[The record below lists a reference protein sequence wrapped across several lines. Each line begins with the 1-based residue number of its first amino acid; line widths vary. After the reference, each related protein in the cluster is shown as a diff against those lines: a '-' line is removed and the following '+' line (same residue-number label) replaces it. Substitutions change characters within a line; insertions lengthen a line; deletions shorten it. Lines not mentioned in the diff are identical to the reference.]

1 MTISEA
7 RSRAQ
12 RLRQEINTY
21 RYEYH
26 VLDNLSISESAL
38 DALKHEL
45 STLEQAFPEL
55 VTPDSP
61 TQRVA
66 GTVAEGF
73 IKVPHTTRMLS
84 LEDAFSRD
92 EMDAWLTR
100 IQKLAPDALFDFFA
114 EVKMDGLA
122 VSLEYQDGVLV
133 RGSTRGDGFVG
144 EDVTHNIRTIEA
156 IPLRLRAPTSEELA
170 AFCKRFK
177 GSVDETRLR
186 EVCAGTGSLEIR
198 GETFMARNTL
208 ERLNKKLV
216 ARGDA
221 PLANPRNA
229 AAGSIRQ
236 LDSSVAAGRQLS
248 FYGYGIIGNIGLTT
262 HEQVHALL
270 ELLGVPQNPEN
281 RYARTLDDVELF
293 HRALFDKRDTLDYWC
308 DGIVVNVNT
317 DALFERL
324 GIVGK
329 TPRAGIAW
337 KFPAE
342 QGTTRINAIEISVG
356 RTGALT
362 PVAILEPVQL
372 AGTTVARASLH
383 NEDEIR
389 RLDVRIGDTVIVEK
403 AGDVIPKVIQVLPRL
418 RTGTERIF
426 QMPTTCPVCGG
437 SVFKRE
443 DEVIAYCDNR
453 DCFAQELQSILH
465 MASREAFDLRG
476 LGDKIAE
483 QLIQEGL
490 VHEPADLF
498 KLQEGDVRGLEGFGD
513 VSAKKLIDELQ
524 SKRRLALH
532 KFILA
537 LGIRHVG
544 AETARDL
551 ANAFGSVDALAK
563 ASQDELV
570 EVKGIGEIVAQSVEA
585 FFRDVRN
592 RERMQRLQA
601 CVEIESP
608 APVQTGPFSG
618 TTWVLTGT
626 LTALTRDEA
635 KDRIRALGGTISESV
650 SKKTSFVV
658 AGEEAGSKLT
668 KAEALGVPILYE
680 NAFLVKLEETR

>member
-1 MTISEA
+1 MNTSDA
-7 RSRAQ
+7 RARIE

-26 VLDNLSISESAL
+26 VLDKLSIPESAL

-45 STLEQAFPEL
+45 FELEQLHPEL
-55 VTPDSP
+55 ITPDSP

-66 GTVAEGF
+66 GGVADGF
-73 IKVPHTTRMLS
+73 VKVTHVTRMLS
-84 LEDAFSRD
+84 LEDAFSRE
-92 EMDAWLTR
+92 EMNAWLTR
-100 IQKLAPDALFDFFA
+100 IQKLAPHDTFDFFA
-114 EVKMDGLA
+114 EIKMDGLA
-122 VSLEYQDGVLV
+122 VSLEYQDGVFV

-144 EDVTHNIRTIEA
+144 EDVTHNLRTIEA
-156 IPLRLRAPTSEELA
+156 IPLRLRVPTASEIN
-170 AFCKRFK
+170 AFCERFT
-177 GSVDETRLR
+177 GALDATRVQAACSGR
-186 EVCAGTGSLEIR
+186 VPLEIR
-198 GETFMARNTL
+198 GETFMTRRTL
-208 ERLNKKLV
+208 ARLNEKLV

-236 LDSSVAAGRQLS
+236 LDSSIAAERQLS
-248 FYGYGIIGNIGLTT
+248 FYGYAVIGETGLTT
-262 HEQVHALL
+262 HEQAHALL

-281 RYARTLDDVELF
+281 RYARTLDDVERF
-293 HRALFDKRDTLDYWC
+293 HQAMFDKRETLDYWC
-308 DGIVVNVNT
+308 DGIVVNVNG

-324 GIVGK
+324 GVVGK

-342 QGTTRINAIEISVG
+342 QGTTRVNDIEISVG

-362 PVAILEPVQL
+362 PVAILEPVAL

-418 RTGTERIF
+418 RTGNEQVF
-426 QMPTTCPVCGG
+426 QMPTVCPVCGG
-437 SVFKRE
+437 PVSRR
-443 DEVIAYCDNR
+443 DNEVIAYCENR

-465 MASREAFDLRG
+465 LASREAFDLRG

-513 VSAKKLIDELQ
+513 VSAKKLIDEIQ
-524 SKRRLALH
+524 AKRRVALH
-532 KFILA
+532 KCILA

-551 ANAFGSVDALAK
+551 ATAFGSLDALAR
-563 ASQDELV
+563 ASQEDLV
-570 EVKGIGEIVAQSVEA
+570 RVNGIGEIVAQSVEA
-585 FFRDVRN
+585 FFQDARN
-592 RERMQRLQA
+592 RERMERLLA
-601 CVEIESP
+601 CIEIEST
-608 APVQTGPFSG
+608 PVVHDGPLSG

-626 LTALTRDEA
+626 LTAQ
-635 KDRIRALGGTISESV
+635 IGRASCRERV
-650 SKKTSFVV
+650 
-658 AGEEAGSKLT
+658 
-668 KAEALGVPILYE
+668 
-680 NAFLVKLEETR
+680 